1 MVRSRPALRLL
12 LTHGAALVLGWFAC
26 RAWFSPPASAPE
38 TLAEP
43 KTVRH
48 ANHDRR
54 TAEEVIKLV
63 LAKEEAGKA
72 DAKKWDNFKA
82 ECLRLVDT
90 MEVPA
95 DIRAAMDAA
104 ALEWSAAN
112 PDGTN
117 SSPQIVA
124 LFYHWLLRDAK
135 AAYEWSGWDATTP
148 QFKTHQ
154 HHGLMALIYCLEREG
169 PEPVADALHAKSEFT
184 VLASFKIAEAM
195 GKRHDL
201 EEISRLKEGMPPG
214 DWERL
219 RGIMARAWPEENR
232 EDLLTASL
240 GEGDPGMLTNFATRA
255 KSAEAQR
262 WLLQLASDESLPE
275 EFRKRLGASAA
286 LTESV
291 LSNTD
296 IPIGERLARQP
307 GEDEAARLSSLA
319 SRDVKTALN
328 EGQDWRHAF
337 LHGEASA
344 TEVLQAVSKDLPEW
358 NARSAAELRNQLY
371 VELVEEDPGRAMEL
385 LADMPP
391 AERAAVAIQGPL
403 RGFRDVNPERFF
415 EALELIPSDTP
426 ELWNSRLEA
435 WQRRAMEDQQRYSD
449 DYVQWVRDLP
459 PGVDRE
465 MGLFSLAKAV
475 AEKQPALAEDLRSG
489 IQDPG
494 LRKRLEDSP

>member
-26 RAWFSPPASAPE
+26 RAWLSPPASAPE
-38 TLAEP
+38 TLAAP
-43 KTVRH
+43 KTGRH
-48 ANHDRR
+48 ANQDSR
-54 TAEEVIKLV
+54 TAEEVIELV

-72 DAKKWDNFKA
+72 DPKNWGNFKT

-135 AAYEWSGWDATTP
+135 AAQEWSGWDATTL

-169 PEPVADALHAKSEFT
+169 PEPVAGVLHAKSEFT
-184 VLASFKIAEAM
+184 ALASFKIAEAM
-195 GKRHDL
+195 GKRHDP
-201 EEISRLKEGMPPG
+201 EEISRMKEGMPPG

-240 GEGDPGMLTNFATRA
+240 EEGDPDMLTNFAMRA

-262 WLLQLASDESLPE
+262 WLLQLASDDSLPE
-275 EFRKRLGASAA
+275 EFRKHLGASD
-286 LTESV
+286 T
-291 LSNTD
+291 LSENLLKNPD
-296 IPIGERLARQP
+296 IPIEERLARQP
-307 GEDEAARLSSLA
+307 GEDEAARLSALA
-319 SRDVKTALN
+319 SRDVKTVLN
-328 EGQDWRHAF
+328 EGRDWRHAF

-344 TEVLQAVSKDLPEW
+344 AEVLQVVAEALPEW
-358 NARSAAELRNQLY
+358 SARSAAELRNQLY
-371 VELVEEDPGRAMEL
+371 VELVEEDPARAMEL
-385 LADMPP
+385 LADLSP

-403 RGFRDVNPERFF
+403 RGFRNVDPNRFVQT
-415 EALELIPSDTP
+415 LESIPSDTP

-435 WQRRAMEDQQRYSD
+435 WQRRAMEDQQRYSE

-459 PGVDRE
+459 PGLDRE

-475 AEKQPALAEDLRSG
+475 AEKQPALAEELRSG